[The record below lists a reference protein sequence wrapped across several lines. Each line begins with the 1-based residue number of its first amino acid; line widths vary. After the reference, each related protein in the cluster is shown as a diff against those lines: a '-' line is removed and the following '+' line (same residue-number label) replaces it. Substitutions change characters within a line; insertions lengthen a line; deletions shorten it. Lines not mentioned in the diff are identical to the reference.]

1 MVYWRDE
8 GRLDMGS
15 CFVFVLQSFF
25 ASFMI
30 GSIDISGVRVQ
41 LKVSYLVILGLG
53 IDDGWFM
60 ATMLVILM

>member
-53 IDDGWFM
+53 IDDG
-60 ATMLVILM
+60 

>member
-8 GRLDMGS
+8 GRLDMGW

-25 ASFMI
+25 VSFMI

-53 IDDGWFM
+53 IDDG
-60 ATMLVILM
+60 

>member
-8 GRLDMGS
+8 GRLDMGW

-25 ASFMI
+25 VSFMI